1 MGKVT
6 RTLVLITLLLVAG
19 LGSPPAGAEESTI
32 QEAQN
37 PPNVV
42 FILTDDQDVDSL
54 AVMPKL
60 RTLLVEQGTTFNN
73 ALVTDPLC
81 CPARA
86 TFLRGQ
92 YSHNTRIQGNSA
104 PEGGHA
110 KFRNLGPDGDRSTVA
125 TWLDEGGYDTF
136 YAGKYLN
143 GYGGKTHYVPPGWDR
158 WYGWMGHYHS
168 PGGKY
173 RLNENGDIKNYD
185 LDRVHDTDLLGK
197 KAVDFIKN
205 QQGDDKPFFM
215 WVAPNAPHSPA
226 YLPKRHEGVFSDR
239 SLPRSPSFNE
249 EDVSDKPAIVRRPKL
264 NHDEVKD
271 LGDSYRKRL
280 ASLQSVDG
288 MISDVVGALR
298 DTNEMDNTYVIYASD
313 NGYLLGEHR
322 RIKKSL
328 PYEESIRIPL
338 VVRGPNVQT
347 QRVNHLVTNNDFA
360 PTVAALAGITPP
372 DFVDGKSFAPL
383 LEIEKP
389 GVEEWRTGVLIEHVT
404 PTYQALRTNTQTYVE
419 WSGGAKEYYD
429 LSDDADPYKDPY
441 QLHNLFNPDQSNLPQ
456 LPDTTD
462 LRTQLDHLRDCTSQ
476 TCRDAEQE

>member
-1 MGKVT
+1 MRKIA
-6 RTLVLITLLLVAG
+6 RTLVLITLLLVIS
-19 LGSPPAGAEESTI
+19 LGSPPVGAEEVAT
-32 QEAQN
+32 QATER
-37 PPNVV
+37 PNVV
-42 FILTDDQDVDSL
+42 FILTDDQDADSVS
-54 AVMPKL
+54 VMPKL
-60 RTLLVEQGTTFNN
+60 RTLLAEQGTTFNN

-92 YSHNTRIQGNSA
+92 YSHNTKIQGNSA
-104 PEGGHA
+104 PEGGHN
-110 KFRNLGPDGDRSTVA
+110 KFRNLGLDGEKSTVA
-125 TWLDEGGYDTF
+125 TWLDDAGYDTF
-136 YAGKYLN
+136 YAGKYMN
-143 GYGGKTHYVPPGWDR
+143 GYGGKTRYVPPGWDR

-173 RLNENGDIKNYD
+173 RLNENGDIKSYD

-205 QQGDDKPFFM
+205 QRGDSKPFFM

-226 YLPKRHEGVFSDR
+226 YLPKRHEGMFSGR
-239 SLPRSPSFNE
+239 SLPRPPSFNE
-249 EDVSDKPAIVRRPKL
+249 ENVSDKPNIVRRPKL
-264 NHDEVKD
+264 GHAEVKD
-271 LGDSYRKRL
+271 LGDAYRKRL

-298 DTNEMDNTYVIYASD
+298 DTNQLDNTYVVYASD

-328 PYEESIRIPL
+328 PYEESIRVPF
-338 VVRGPNVQT
+338 VVRGPDVPT

-360 PTVAALAGITPP
+360 PTVADLAGISPP
-372 DFVDGKSFAPL
+372 GFVDGKSFAPL
-383 LEIEKP
+383 LESVKP
-389 GVEEWRTGVLIEHVT
+389 GVEEWRTGVMVEHVT
-404 PTYQALRTNTQTYVE
+404 PTYQAVRTNGETYVE

-429 LSDDADPYKDPY
+429 LSEDDDSYKDPY
-441 QLHNLFNPDQSNLPQ
+441 QLHNLFNPDQPNLPP

-462 LRTQLDHLRDCTSQ
+462 LETQLDHLRDCSAQ